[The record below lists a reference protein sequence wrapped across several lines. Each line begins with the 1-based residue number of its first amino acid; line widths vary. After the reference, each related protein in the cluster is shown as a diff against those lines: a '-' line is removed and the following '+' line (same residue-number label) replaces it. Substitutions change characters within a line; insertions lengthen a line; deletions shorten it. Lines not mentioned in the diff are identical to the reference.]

1 MLIEQDVDIPKKYRE
16 KLDQMLVTD
25 LHLAVDSVEERND
38 LFFRW
43 DAQLRGDPFWA
54 GIKPRWRGGCDLE
67 DPITRE
73 HHLMLVANMMQVL
86 RSDEWWNVNAIVP
99 EDESDAGIMEAWIN
113 DLVPEYNLS
122 GSVGYDL
129 CYNAARHSYG
139 VLYCGWRQ
147 AYQTNYRTVY
157 VDKVSGET
165 VEPEGR
171 IPGNKYKLSS
181 EVTEELEHEGL
192 EFRVPHASDFGMF
205 PADVQSVK
213 LAHFTWERME
223 YTASSLLDGVSDEA
237 YDEEAV
243 KKLIKYQGTAGS
255 RETYF
260 DDRNEADG
268 LGNAG
273 SDKLYELYVVIGRP
287 PELYDDNGDS
297 VLKEDQRRRDYM
309 WLVSLDTGIVVKMS
323 PMPYRKRPY
332 ALFPFLP
339 EPGRVIGDGVCS
351 LLGPLQREAT
361 LATRFSVDVRDVA
374 MSPVMLVPR
383 DDYDDLNRYG
393 NYPGARLPYDP
404 KHGVGG
410 GIVPLTFN
418 TAGFGAALENN
429 QEFRVRAAQL
439 LSAQARGSTNEGGN
453 AKTAHQVSME
463 AAGADEKFDLIL
475 TCFSIGKTQLAEIII
490 SHFQQFGGRD
500 WDPQMA
506 GTKVVQLSP
515 EMLEKKFRVTSN
527 GTSESAN
534 PQLQLQKAMEL
545 YQMVLGNPIIQ
556 QKAAQGDMTAIWTVS
571 TQVARILYRGD
582 PKNIFG
588 PEPQPPP
595 SAEQILQTIA
605 AAIQQFAQMGDPGAG
620 QLLQM
625 LQQLSQSQPGAGAP
639 SGPQGQGGAG
649 SPQIKE
655 SLAFKDLAPNQQ
667 DAMAQMAG
675 LPPASQN
682 GASRNGVTAH

>member
-43 DAQLRGDPFWA
+43 DAQLRGDPYWA

-73 HHLMLVANMMQVL
+73 HHLMMVANMVQVL
-86 RSDEWWNVNAIVP
+86 RSTPWYNVNCISP

-205 PADVQSVK
+205 PSSVQNVK
-213 LAHFTWERME
+213 QALFTWERLTM
-223 YTASSLLDGVSDEA
+223 TSSELLDGVEDEA
-237 YDEEAV
+237 YDEDEV
-243 KKLIKYQGTAGS
+243 KKLLKGAGGTDS
-255 RETYF
+255 TETYKEER
-260 DDRNEADG
+260 DEADG
-268 LGNAG
+268 LGYAG
-273 SDKLYELYVVIGRP
+273 DDTEYEMYMVIGRCP
-287 PELYDDNGDS
+287 ILYDEEGDPA
-297 VLKEDQRRRDYM
+297 LKPDQRRRDYM

-374 MSPVMLVPR
+374 MSPMLLVPE
-383 DDYDDLNRYG
+383 DEYDSLNRFG
-393 NYPGARLPYDP
+393 MYPGGRLPYGKNGP
-404 KHGVGG
+404 GS
-410 GIVPLTFN
+410 IVPLTFN

-625 LQQLSQSQPGAGAP
+625 LQQLSQSQPGQGP
-639 SGPQGQGGAG
+639 GGPQQGGG
-649 SPQIKE
+649 PQSQGPQIKE